1 MVPTTAYGLPA
12 DLPSFG
18 VRTVLVTS
26 AGMGDD
32 IVHAMTRSI
41 LLNVD
46 DLRRSHPALA
56 GLTPQQMM
64 KDTIVAPLH
73 PGALRAYRELGLTN

>member
-1 MVPTTAYGLPA
+1 M
-12 DLPSFG
+12 
-18 VRTVLVTS
+18 TS
-26 AGMGDD
+26 AGTGDD
-32 IVHAMTRSI
+32 IVYAMTKAI
-41 LLNVD
+41 LRNVD

-64 KDTIVAPLH
+64 KDAIVAPLH